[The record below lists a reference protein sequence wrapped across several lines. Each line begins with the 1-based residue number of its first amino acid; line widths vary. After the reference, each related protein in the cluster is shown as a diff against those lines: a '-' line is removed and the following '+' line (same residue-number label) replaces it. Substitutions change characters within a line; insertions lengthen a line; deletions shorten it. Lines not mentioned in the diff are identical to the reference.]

1 MVGADP
7 FLAARNPQQIL
18 VDGPVPLPVET
29 VAGEGLGEGLPMQLF
44 GLSQGTVDV
53 EDQRGG
59 AADQLGDVTWP
70 YGGRFCLHDLY
81 VPPDE
86 RPSPAQA
93 GETNCNIFCRTQ
105 KSLMSGGALRRE
117 RELRPARKM
126 YAALYPWSRLQRAAL
141 RPPVRWPLL
150 AYRRHGARSRAA
162 GRSRRHRGACFLRRQ
177 SGTRD
182 DRTHARRGCP
192 ARFDPARQRRRSRN
206 RGLP

>member
-7 FLAARNPQQIL
+7 FLAARDPQQIL

-29 VAGEGLGEGLPMQLF
+29 VAGEGMVEGLPMQLF

-59 AADQLGDVTWP
+59 AADQLGGVTWP
-70 YGGRFCLHDLY
+70 YGGRFCLHDRC

-105 KSLMSGGALRRE
+105 KSLMSGG
-117 RELRPARKM
+117 
-126 YAALYPWSRLQRAAL
+126 RAAARTGNSDL
-141 RPPVRWPLL
+141 QG
-150 AYRRHGARSRAA
+150 RRMRLFILGLGYSARHFVHLFGGRFSHIA
-162 GRSRRHRGACFLRRQ
+162 G
-177 SGTRD
+177 T
-182 DRTHARRGCP
+182 
-192 ARFDPARQRRRSRN
+192 
-206 RGLP
+206 

>member
-7 FLAARNPQQIL
+7 FLAARDPQQVL

-29 VAGEGLGEGLPMQLF
+29 VAGEGIGESLPMQLF

-59 AADQLGDVTWP
+59 AADQLGGVTWP
-70 YGGRFCLHDLY
+70 YGGGFCPHDLY

-105 KSLMSGGALRRE
+105 KSLMSGGAA
-117 RELRPARKM
+117 ART
-126 YAALYPWSRLQRAAL
+126 
-141 RPPVRWPLL
+141 
-150 AYRRHGARSRAA
+150 
-162 GRSRRHRGACFLRRQ
+162 
-177 SGTRD
+177 GTPTCKED
-182 DRTHARRGCP
+182 VCG
-192 ARFDPARQRRRSRN
+192 
-206 RGLP
+206 